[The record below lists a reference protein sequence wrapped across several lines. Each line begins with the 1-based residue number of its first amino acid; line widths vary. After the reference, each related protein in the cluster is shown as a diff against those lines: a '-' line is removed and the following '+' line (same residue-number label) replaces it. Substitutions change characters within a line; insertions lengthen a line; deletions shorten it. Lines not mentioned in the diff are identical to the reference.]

1 MRARTIVILAVV
13 IFLLGGAIGALYAV
27 LSANTPSANEDLPVS
42 TYDELKNNEENNQD
56 NNQDN
61 DEDAVNNGNGCQ
73 SQQTD
78 QNNEDLNQN
87 DENNSQD
94 NSQTSTNDNQ
104 EEHRV
109 GEVNVRE
116 DSALSLRQGPGTNY
130 ERIGQVYRGDQLD
143 ILEEQNGWYKVQTYD
158 GVEAWVSAEYVN
170 IIEQ

>member
-13 IFLLGGAIGALYAV
+13 IFILGGAIGALYAV

-42 TYDELKNNEENNQD
+42 TYDELNNDEQNKQDNQDENIENNENEN
-56 NNQDN
+56 
-61 DEDAVNNGNGCQ
+61 
-73 SQQTD
+73 QTD
-78 QNNEDLNQN
+78 QNEENLNN
-87 DENNSQD
+87 DEEED
-94 NSQTSTNDNQ
+94 NSQTGLQTNSNEDENQ

-130 ERIGQVYRGDQLD
+130 EKIGQVYRGDQLD

-170 IIEQ
+170 IVGQ